1 MTPNPDRPE
10 PSVTDPVETFL
21 SSAGGQGWADVE
33 RRPVLRA
40 ELEGVRD
47 ELIEQDAD
55 FPPDDAYG
63 VDGDVGALL
72 REFDRQL
79 RQRDV

>member
-1 MTPNPDRPE
+1 M
-10 PSVTDPVETFL
+10 ETFL
-21 SSAGGQGWADVE
+21 SSAGGQEWADVE
-33 RRPVLRA
+33 RMPVLRA

-47 ELIEQDAD
+47 DLIEQDVD

-79 RQRDV
+79 RQRDA